1 MKPITIELDP
11 SEFRILRGKAYN
23 QVRTPEN
30 LARYL
35 IVKGLGLTSDEQ
47 KHVNAESNVTTR
59 QGLDVASTTA

>member
-1 MKPITIELDP
+1 MKPLTIELDP
-11 SEFRILRGKAYN
+11 SEFRILRGKAYK

-47 KHVNAESNVTTR
+47 TLLNAES
-59 QGLDVASTTA
+59 DTTAQGKRVALSA